1 MVKLF
6 HSNLFLILMAPRF
19 KFSLGRN
26 VNHWIKSSKLHN
38 EIVVLNSI
46 FSFVQISCALFLVR
60 TITILITLH
69 LKMTKIP
76 VLM

>member
-19 KFSLGRN
+19 KFSLGCN
-26 VNHWIKSSKLHN
+26 VNHWIKSLKLHN

-46 FSFVQISCALFLVR
+46 FFICSNLLCSVLSQNNNN
-60 TITILITLH
+60 TDNITSQND
-69 LKMTKIP
+69 
-76 VLM
+76 

>member
-19 KFSLGRN
+19 KFSLDRN
-26 VNHWIKSSKLHN
+26 VNHWIKSLKLHN

-46 FSFVQISCALFLVR
+46 FFICSNLLCSVLSQNNNN
-60 TITILITLH
+60 TDNITSQND
-69 LKMTKIP
+69 
-76 VLM
+76 

>member
-26 VNHWIKSSKLHN
+26 VNRWLKSLKLHH

-46 FSFVQISCALFLVR
+46 FFICINLLCSVLSQNNNN
-60 TITILITLH
+60 TDNITSQND
-69 LKMTKIP
+69 
-76 VLM
+76 

>member
-46 FSFVQISCALFLVR
+46 FFICSNLLCSVLSQNNNN
-60 TITILITLH
+60 TDNITSQND
-69 LKMTKIP
+69 
-76 VLM
+76 

>member
-6 HSNLFLILMAPRF
+6 HSNLFLILMASRF

-26 VNHWIKSSKLHN
+26 VNHWLKSLKLHH

-46 FSFVQISCALFLVR
+46 FFHLFKSLV
-60 TITILITLH
+60 LCS
-69 LKMTKIP
+69 
-76 VLM
+76 